1 MPKMAWLILRWRGS
15 FGDGGIL
22 SEMHGIGMAHSEMAT
37 LICRLHGSFEDG
49 VAHFGDGVA
58 HLEIARLI

>member
-1 MPKMAWLILRWRGS
+1 
-15 FGDGGIL
+15 
-22 SEMHGIGMAHSEMAT
+22 MAHSEMAT